1 MFTVLLLLV
10 TSWSLWQHR
19 GVDSSSPHIQR
30 SGQKAANQKHQFLIQ
45 SNVCFYLHTSHYR
58 METETES
65 AWWLDRYWIRLRRS
79 GGSRLSG
86 PSVPAQQRQDGEQ
99 CHNVMLVL
107 LAWLMRTRPVSRVL
121 RGFNSLFSHRL
132 EQRHS
137 CGKNICLQGLGG
149 LVNLNEKAYIC
160 PKLCYKEVIVVVS
173 PLATVYSVK
182 HCLQVWWW
190 CRCCPHPISVSS

>member
-1 MFTVLLLLV
+1 MFAFICTHHIIGWKQKQNLPGDWID
-10 TSWSLWQHR
+10 T
-19 GVDSSSPHIQR
+19 GYASSSPVAPGCLGR
-30 SGQKAANQKHQFLIQ
+30 VSPPSSG
-45 SNVCFYLHTSHYR
+45 R
-58 METETES
+58 MVS
-65 AWWLDRYWIRLRRS
+65 
-79 GGSRLSG
+79 
-86 PSVPAQQRQDGEQ
+86 SVTTW
-99 CHNVMLVL
+99 CL

-149 LVNLNEKAYIC
+149 LVNLNERAYIC

-190 CRCCPHPISVSS
+190 CRCCPHPISVST